1 MRRSDR
7 EITEFDR
14 KLEILRRC
22 EVLHL
27 GLSDGGRPY
36 VVPLSFGI
44 RAENGS
50 IAIYFHC
57 AASGRKLDILRS
69 DPQVCFEAERH
80 LRVVG
85 ADDACGW
92 TAKYE
97 SVMGEGRA
105 VPVEDPA
112 EKVEGL
118 LCILR
123 HYGYEGGPEFAPDV
137 LSRTAVVRIDAESL
151 SAKSN
156 EKNR

>member
-27 GLSDGGRPY
+27 GLSDCGRPY
-36 VVPLSFGI
+36 VVPLNFGI
-44 RAENGS
+44 RTETGK

-57 AASGRKLDILRS
+57 ADSGRKLDLLRA
-69 DPQVCFEAERH
+69 DPRVCFEAER
-80 LRVVG
+80 LIRVVG

-92 TAKYE
+92 TSKYE
-97 SVMGEGRA
+97 SVMGGGRA

-112 EKVEGL
+112 EKAEGL
-118 LCILR
+118 LYILR
-123 HYGYEGGPEFAPDV
+123 HYGYEGGPEFTPAV
-137 LSRTAVVRIDAESL
+137 LARTAVVRIDVESL

-156 EKNR
+156 EKNL

>member
-7 EITEFDR
+7 EITGFDG

-36 VVPLSFGI
+36 VVPLSFGV

-50 IAIYFHC
+50 AVVYFHC
-57 AASGRKLDILRS
+57 AASGRKLDLLRA
-69 DPQVCFEAERH
+69 DPRVCFEADR
-80 LRVVG
+80 LLGIAG
-85 ADDACGW
+85 ADEACGW

-105 VPVEDPA
+105 VTVEDPA
-112 EKVEGL
+112 EKAEGL

-123 HYGYEGGPEFAPDV
+123 HYGYEGGPEFAPAV
-137 LSRTAVVRIDAESL
+137 FARTAVVRIDVESL

-156 EKNR
+156 EKNQ